1 MAIIDPSALTRRR
14 TFYRDPPE
22 NLLSPKEILDL
33 RLRLGL
39 TQAQFAER
47 LGASLD
53 TVRSWETGRRHPTGC
68 ARKALQD
75 LTVMLCKKV

>member
-1 MAIIDPSALTRRR
+1 MTPLDLAEVRRR
-14 TFYRDPPE
+14 SGYRDPPE
-22 NLLSPKEILDL
+22 NLMSPEEILGL

-39 TQAQFAER
+39 TQAQLAER

-75 LTVMLCKKV
+75 LAVMLHKKV